1 MLNCAGTDLSY
12 RVNHCL
18 DQWHIYFDYS
28 ENCLSYQKVQ
38 KKAAFLV
45 EAILENRNEYEYSEE
60 DNKLFNENPE
70 YFFWTT
76 SSEEE
81 RNYNYDMTDL
91 PPLERLLIDYDEIMN
106 AKI

>member
-1 MLNCAGTDLSY
+1 MTYL
-12 RVNHCL
+12 
-18 DQWHIYFDYS
+18 FDHS
-28 ENCLSYQKVQ
+28 KNCLSYQKVQ

-45 EAILENRNEYEYSEE
+45 DAILENRKLYDYSEQ
-60 DNKLFNENPE
+60 DNKLFDENPE

-81 RNYNYDMTDL
+81 RDHNYDMTDL
-91 PPLERLLIDYDEIMN
+91 PPLERLLKDYDKIMN